1 MAKLTDNQK
10 SLIILGGGV
19 VLAIGCGVGIYFDM
33 GERDK
38 LKEEIAVLQTQKAA
52 NDVEIAKIPGFKR
65 ELVAYRKIVSD
76 NAKILPTEDDINAF
90 IRDLASMEKDSGIS
104 IRTLPTYSPTGDKKV
119 AAITRFPMKMQLTAT
134 TRSFLKFLNALEN
147 RERLV
152 SVIDFRINPAAE
164 DEKKPRQEL
173 EHDVTMSFDLYRY
186 DPKTGAGGAAFP
198 VKREEELQ
206 LLESKEVKDLVAQKG
221 RPANVEHYQL
231 LPGRDNRR
239 DLFSD
244 PRRRTTPDPK
254 GGVKA
259 EGDGEEVLLQALE
272 LKFER
277 LKLELESYRNAEQ
290 SKDFLRMAA
299 SRRSFLKAKEEI
311 DRDMAKISARNPE
324 FKSRDLQDKYQN
336 KVKGPYN
343 DLLKTCADLLQGT
356 GPGGIEGHRITET
369 MTAGMRKEL
378 QDLMTKRMFKDA
390 EERWTAVENL
400 IRDAGKLVDDDAK
413 PHVEAM
419 KAMGEHAH
427 FQALLAEKKLVVQGF
442 VRMEKASAA
451 IVNGRTLFPGKSLD
465 KETIFLRVEEGG
477 KGEADKLIFKLQ
489 GHEVDYVQ
497 PKPPMLSMDKAILTQ
512 D

>member
-1 MAKLTDNQK
+1 LAKLTDNQK
-10 SLIILGGGV
+10 SLVILGGGV
-19 VLAIGCGVGIYFDM
+19 VLAIGCGVGIYFDL

-38 LKEEIAVLQTQKAA
+38 VKAEIAELQNQKTA
-52 NDVEIAKIPGFKR
+52 NDVEIAKIPGLKR
-65 ELVAYRKIVSD
+65 ELVAYRKIVTD
-76 NAKILPTEDDINAF
+76 NARILPTEDDINSF
-90 IRDLASMEKDSGIS
+90 IRDLSVLEKESGIS

-119 AAITRFPMKMQLTAT
+119 SAITRFPMKIQLTAS
-134 TRSFLKFLNALEN
+134 TRSFLKFLNQLEN
-147 RERLV
+147 RERLC
-152 SVIDFRINPAAE
+152 SVTDFRINPAVE
-164 DEKKPRQEL
+164 DPQKPRQEL
-173 EHDVTMSFDLYRY
+173 EHDVAMSFDLYRY
-186 DPKTGAGGAAFP
+186 DPKSGPQGASFP

-221 RPANVEHYQL
+221 RPANLEHYQL

-244 PRRRTTPDPK
+244 PRRRTTPTKD
-254 GGVKA
+254 GGPTS
-259 EGDGEEVLLQALE
+259 ERDSEEVLLQALE

-277 LKLELESYRNAEQ
+277 MKLELESFRNAEQ
-290 SKDFLRMAA
+290 SKDFLRQAA
-299 SRRSFLKAKEEI
+299 SRRSFLKAKDEI
-311 DRDMAKISARNPE
+311 DRDMAKVSARNPE

-343 DLLKTCADLLQGT
+343 DLLKTCADLLAGGGT
-356 GPGGIEGHRITET
+356 GGVPDKITEA

-378 QDLMTKRMFKDA
+378 QDMMGKRMFKEA
-390 EERWTAVENL
+390 EERWGAVENL
-400 IRDAGKLVDDDAK
+400 LRDAGKNVEEDAR

-419 KAMGEHAH
+419 KTMGEHAH
-427 FQALLAEKKLVVQGF
+427 YQALLAEKKIQVQGF

-465 KETIFLRVEEGG
+465 KETIFLRVEEGA
-477 KGEADKLIFKLQ
+477 KGEADRLIFKIQ

-497 PKPPMLSMDKAILTQ
+497 PKPPMLSMDKAALLQ